1 MEMKAKQ
8 VKEKMKPYF
17 ETRLGRLHV
26 GHVEEM
32 LIGELGR
39 TLRGKVQLLF
49 TSPPFP
55 LNHKKEYGNRTG
67 DDYVQWLRA
76 FAPVF
81 AKLLKPD
88 GSIVIEM
95 GNAWEPK
102 RPVQSLLSLKALL
115 AFAEHPDAALRLCQ
129 EFVCH
134 NRARLPSPAQ
144 WVTVNRLRVKD
155 SYTHV
160 WWLATSDKPK
170 SDNRNILKEYSKSM
184 KTLLARKKYNAGRRP
199 SGHNIGKTSFF
210 TDHGG
215 AIPSNLIEFSNT
227 QSSDPYLKRCKELDE
242 KPHPARMP
250 MKIPEFFINFL
261 TNKNDLVFDPF
272 AGSNVTGYIAEK
284 LGRRWVSVEAQE
296 NYARQS
302 TWRFQPPN
310 GLPFQD

>member
-1 MEMKAKQ
+1 MKPKQAAAKLS
-8 VKEKMKPYF
+8 PYF
-17 ETRLGRLHV
+17 ETQLGRLHV

-32 LIGELGR
+32 LSGELGR
-39 TLRGKVQLLF
+39 TLQGKVQLLF

-81 AKLLKPD
+81 AKLLKQD

-115 AFAEHPDAALRLCQ
+115 AFAEHPDAGLRLCQ

-170 SDNRNILKEYSKSM
+170 SDNRNVLKQYSTSM
-184 KTLLARKKYNAGRRP
+184 KTLLERKKYNAGPRP

-227 QSSDPYLKRCKELDE
+227 QSSDPYLKRCKEVDE

-302 TWRFQPPN
+302 TWRFQAPN

>member
-1 MEMKAKQ
+1 MKSKQ
-8 VKEKMKPYF
+8 ATVKLSPYF

-32 LIGELGR
+32 LNGELGR
-39 TLRGKVQLLF
+39 TLLGKVQLLF

-115 AFAEHPDAALRLCQ
+115 AFAEHPDAGLRLCQ

-170 SDNRNILKEYSKSM
+170 SDNRNVLKEYSTSM
-184 KTLLARKKYNAGRRP
+184 KTLLERKKYNAGPRP

-227 QSSDPYLKRCKELDE
+227 QSSDPYLKRCKEVDE

-302 TWRFQPPN
+302 TWRFQAPN